1 MKHRKTIE
9 QDVINFIK
17 KYNLLK
23 DSKRIL
29 ITLSGGAD
37 SVFALH
43 FFNKYSRKFKV
54 EIFTVHVNHNLR
66 GNESLR
72 DEKFSKEL
80 CSKLNYPI
88 SIVNVDVKNFAVN
101 NKKSIEEAAREL
113 RYAAFEREAELV
125 NADLIVTAH
134 NKDDNTETVLL
145 NLFNGTGISGLS
157 GIPVKRSKYIR
168 PFLSVS
174 KNDIKEYLR
183 YHKLNFVEDSSNQNV
198 DFTRNFIRKNIV
210 PSVKE
215 NINPALDKAILQ
227 SSEILRNQGRIID
240 FFVNRITDEVCRK
253 SEGQVILLVEKLKS
267 YPSEI
272 YGEVLKKIIAINF
285 SEEFNFI
292 KLESIKNLLDAQTG
306 TEINLGKN
314 IFAWKDRG
322 EIIISKRKED
332 FNIDIFFDVGQ
343 NVKFGENKI
352 LSEYI
357 ETMPKTIKK
366 IGNTEYLSADK
377 FKGKLNLRCWKKG
390 DKIRLLGMKET
401 KKVSDVL
408 TDLKIPVYERKRQL
422 VLLNMNEI
430 IWLVGR
436 RISENYKITK
446 STKKIVKLC
455 LQ

>member
-9 QDVINFIK
+9 QDVINFIS

-23 DSKRIL
+23 DAKRIL

-54 EIFTVHVNHNLR
+54 DIFAIHVNHNLR
-66 GNESLR
+66 GKESQR
-72 DEKFSKEL
+72 DENYSREL
-80 CSKLNYPI
+80 CIKLNFPL
-88 SIVNVDVKNFAVN
+88 SVVNVDVKNFAVK
-101 NKKSIEEAAREL
+101 NKKSVEEAARDL
-113 RYAAFEREAELV
+113 RYAEFEKEAELV

-145 NLFNGTGISGLS
+145 NLFKGTGISGLS
-157 GIPVKRSKYIR
+157 GIPVQRGKFIR

-174 KNDIKEYLR
+174 KNDIKEYLKE
-183 YHKLNFVEDSSNQNV
+183 HKVNFVEDSSNQNV
-198 DFTRNFIRKNIV
+198 DFTRNYIRKNIV

-227 SSEILRNQGRIID
+227 SSEILRNHGKIID
-240 FFVNRITDEVCRK
+240 FFVNGITDEVCKK
-253 SEGQVILLVEKLKS
+253 SAGQVKLFVEKLKL
-267 YPSEI
+267 YPAEI
-272 YGEVLKKIIAINF
+272 YGEVLKKIIASNF
-285 SEEFNFI
+285 SDDFNFI
-292 KLESIKNLLDAQTG
+292 KLESIKNLIDAQTG
-306 TEINLGKN
+306 TELNLGNN

-322 EIIISKRKED
+322 DIIISKRKKG

-343 NVKFGENKI
+343 NVQFEEKKI
-352 LSEYI
+352 TSEYL
-357 ETMPKTIKK
+357 ETMPKKFNK
-366 IGNTEYLSADK
+366 IGNTEYVSADK

-408 TDLKIPVYERKRQL
+408 TDLKIPVYERKKQL

-446 STKKIVKLC
+446 TTKKIVKLC